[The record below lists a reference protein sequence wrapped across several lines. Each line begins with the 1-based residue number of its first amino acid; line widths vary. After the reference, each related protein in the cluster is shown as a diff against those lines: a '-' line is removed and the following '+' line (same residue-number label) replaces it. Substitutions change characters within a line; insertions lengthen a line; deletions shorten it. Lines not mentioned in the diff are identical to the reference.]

1 MMFMFRNRK
10 ELECLQLHQMKRK
23 KKKMRR
29 KKRRKLV
36 KNSLLKLKLKRM
48 NKVIYLVNLI
58 FRNNRLEE
66 KIRTVKVIKERTKE
80 ERTGR
85 T

>member
-1 MMFMFRNRK
+1 MFRNRK

-48 NKVIYLVNLI
+48 NKVIYFVNLI

-66 KIRTVKVIKERTKE
+66 KIRTVKVIKERAKE